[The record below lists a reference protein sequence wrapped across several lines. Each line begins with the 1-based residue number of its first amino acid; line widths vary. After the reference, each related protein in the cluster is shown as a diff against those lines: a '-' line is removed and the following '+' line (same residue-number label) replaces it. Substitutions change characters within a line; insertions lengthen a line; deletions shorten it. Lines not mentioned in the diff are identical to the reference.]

1 MKRFKTDKQE
11 NFQSKLRRLFFNLF
25 PAIRG
30 TGGWV
35 SFISDDWRELHIRLP
50 LSWRTRNYVGTVFG
64 GSIYA
69 STDPFYMVQLIN
81 ILGDSYVVWD
91 KSATIKFKRPVKQ
104 SVYARFLITDEI
116 LSEIK
121 ENVKEN
127 GFYNIELPILLQDK
141 QEIVYAEII
150 KTIYI
155 ADKTFYQERKK
166 KHTK

>member
-1 MKRFKTDKQE
+1 MKRFKTDKNE
-11 NFQSKLRRLFFNLF
+11 NFKSKVKRFAFNLF

-69 STDPFYMVQLIN
+69 STDPFYMIQLMK
-81 ILGDSYVVWD
+81 ILGKEYVVWD
-91 KSATIKFKRPVKQ
+91 KAALIKFKRPIKK

-116 LSEIK
+116 LDEIK
-121 ENVKEN
+121 GKVKQH
-127 GFYNIELPILLQDK
+127 GSYDIELPILFEDK
-141 QEIVYAEII
+141 EGVVYAEIL

-155 ADKTFYQERKK
+155 ADKTYYKSRKR
-166 KHTK
+166 

>member
-1 MKRFKTDKQE
+1 MKRFKTDKKE
-11 NFQSKLRRLFFNLF
+11 NFKSKAKRLVFNLF

-69 STDPFYMVQLIN
+69 STDPFYMIQLMK
-81 ILGDSYVVWD
+81 ILGKEYVVWD
-91 KSATIKFKRPVKQ
+91 KAALIKFKRPIKK

-116 LSEIK
+116 LEEIK
-121 ENVKEN
+121 EKVKQS
-127 GFYNIELPILLQDK
+127 GSYDIVLPIKFEDK
-141 QEIVYAEII
+141 EAVVYAEIL

-155 ADKTFYQERKK
+155 ADKTYYKSRKRS
-166 KHTK
+166 

>member
-1 MKRFKTDKQE
+1 MKRFKTSKEE
-11 NFQSKLRRLFFNLF
+11 NFKSKIKRFAFNLF

-69 STDPFYMVQLIN
+69 STDPFYMIQLMK
-81 ILGDSYVVWD
+81 ILGKEYVVWD
-91 KSATIKFKRPVKQ
+91 KAAHIKFKRSIKK

-116 LSEIK
+116 LEEIK
-121 ENVKEN
+121 DKVKLN
-127 GFYNIELPILLQDK
+127 GSYDIVLPVQFQDK
-141 QEIVYAEII
+141 EAKVYAEII

-155 ADKTFYQERKK
+155 ADKTYYKSRRK
-166 KHTK
+166 

>member
-1 MKRFKTDKQE
+1 MKRFKTNKSE
-11 NFQSKLRRLFFNLF
+11 NFKSKVKRFVFNLF

-69 STDPFYMVQLIN
+69 STDPFYMIQLMK
-81 ILGDSYVVWD
+81 ILGKEYVVWD
-91 KSATIKFKRPVKQ
+91 KAAQIRFKRPIKK

-116 LSEIK
+116 LDEIK
-121 ENVKEN
+121 GKVKQY
-127 GFYNIELPILLQDK
+127 GSYDIELPVQFQDK
-141 QEIVYAEII
+141 EATVYAEII

-155 ADKTFYQERKK
+155 ADKTYYKARKR
-166 KHTK
+166 

>member
-11 NFQSKLRRLFFNLF
+11 NFKSKLRRLLFNLF

-81 ILGDSYVVWD
+81 ILGDKYVVWD
-91 KSATIKFKRPVKQ
+91 KSAIIKFKRPVKQ

-127 GFYNIELPILLQDK
+127 RFYNIELPIFLQD
-141 QEIVYAEII
+141 QQGIIYAEII

-155 ADKTFYQERKK
+155 ADKTYYQERKK
-166 KHTK
+166 KHQK

>member
-1 MKRFKTDKQE
+1 MKRFDTDKEE
-11 NFQSKLRRLFFNLF
+11 NFRSKLKRLFFNLF

-81 ILGDSYVVWD
+81 ILGDKYVVWD
-91 KSATIKFKRPVKQ
+91 KSATIKFKRPIKK
-104 SVYARFLITDEI
+104 SVFARFLITDEI
-116 LSEIK
+116 LAEIK
-121 ENVKEN
+121 NNVKEN

-141 QEIVYAEII
+141 QKIVYAEII

-155 ADKTFYQERKK
+155 ANKTYYQERKK
-166 KHTK
+166 KHIK